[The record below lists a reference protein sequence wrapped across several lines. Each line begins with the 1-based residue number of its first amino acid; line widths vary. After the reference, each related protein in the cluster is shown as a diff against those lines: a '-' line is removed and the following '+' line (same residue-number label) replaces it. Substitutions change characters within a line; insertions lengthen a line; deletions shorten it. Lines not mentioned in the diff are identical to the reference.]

1 MRNKIYALLFFLTIT
16 LNQPL
21 SAQQKANNKKLDA
34 MIVKGLEDWKIPG
47 LAAIVVKDGEVVFQ
61 KTYGVK
67 NLDTKEKIDENTLF
81 NMASTTKAVVAIA
94 MGMLVDEGKLNWD
107 DKVIDHLPYFKLSD
121 PYSTADARIKDL
133 FTHNLGIGNA
143 DALWII
149 DSTSTRETI
158 RKFQF
163 AKKTYP
169 LRGGFTYQNI
179 MYAVAGEVIAAVS
192 GKPWN
197 EFVKERIFNPLGMT
211 RTQAIAKDVFS
222 VGNYVTPYLDDP
234 EDGLVEVDY
243 GFSDQIGPAGMIC
256 STPHD
261 ISNYLTF
268 LVNDGIY
275 KSDTLVKPKTFKY
288 LFEPHSF
295 LGSNGTYPT
304 NALTKPNWN
313 TYGLGWFQQDY
324 KGHKLDFHT
333 GSLFGLVAIAGVMHS
348 KNLAVYVFANLDHAE
363 LRHAIM
369 YKAMDLYG
377 FNDNSRDWH
386 SEVFKL
392 YEGFKKENL
401 EILNKRVKERAE
413 NTKPSLPLEAYEGSY
428 NSEMLGT
435 VIVTVQDNVLQT
447 NFNDFITYKAEHWHY
462 DTFITNKD
470 SRFREKLLIRFEL
483 NTEGKINQLDFL
495 DEVFTKTEEEDD

>member
-1 MRNKIYALLFFLTIT
+1 MRNKIYSLLFFLTVI
-16 LNQPL
+16 LSQSL
-21 SAQQKANNKKLDA
+21 SAQQKTNNKKLDA
-34 MIVKGLEDWKIPG
+34 MIVQGIKDWKAPG

-67 NLDTKEKIDENTLF
+67 NLKTKEKIDENTLF

-107 DKVIDHLPYFKLSD
+107 DKVVDHLPYFKLSD

-133 FTHNLGIGNA
+133 FTHNLGVGNA

-149 DSTSTRETI
+149 DSVSVRETV

-211 RTQAIAKDVFS
+211 RTQAIAKDIFS
-222 VGNYVTPYLDDP
+222 AGNYVTPYLNDA

-295 LGSNGTYPT
+295 LGSSGIYPT

-333 GSLFGLVAIAGVMHS
+333 GSLFGLVAIAGIMHD
-348 KNLAVYVFANLDHAE
+348 KNVAVYVFANLDHAE

-377 FNDNSRDWH
+377 FNDDSRDWH
-386 SEVFKL
+386 TEVFTL
-392 YEGFKKENL
+392 YEGFKKENNEVL
-401 EILNKRVKERAE
+401 KKKVAERAE
-413 NTKPSLPLEAYEGSY
+413 NTKPSLALEAYEGSY
-428 NSEMLGT
+428 SNEMLGT
-435 VIVTVQDNVLQT
+435 VVVTTQDDTLQT
-447 NFNDFITYKAEHWHY
+447 NFNDFITYDTEHWHY

-470 SRFREKLLIRFEL
+470 PRFREKLLIRFEL
-483 NTEGKINQLDFL
+483 DNDGKINQLDFMG
-495 DEVFTKTEEEDD
+495 EVFTKTEEGDD